1 MSDRLC
7 HRLHPLQDKQ
17 KGHRPK
23 QVFTNVA
30 DLDAEGQAAYLWEK
44 MLKHLASRTELERE
58 DLEPCDNELATP
70 SPKDFKGE
78 RAPGTFPKLLKAVW
92 KTWQTDC
99 ALRPPP
105 SASSSPSGRRG
116 PHVLVICGSAI
127 GAVELLKP
135 LGQLKCRVAKL
146 FAKHLKVKQQ
156 QEMLATFSPVAV
168 GTPNRLAK
176 LMDLGALVVE
186 DIR

>member
-1 MSDRLC
+1 MHAC
-7 HRLHPLQDKQ
+7 TPH
-17 KGHRPK
+17 
-23 QVFTNVA
+23 
-30 DLDAEGQAAYLWEK
+30 AYL
-44 MLKHLASRTELERE
+44 LFV
-58 DLEPCDNELATP
+58 P
-70 SPKDFKGE
+70 SP
-78 RAPGTFPKLLKAVW
+78 LLPFS
-92 KTWQTDC
+92 
-99 ALRPPP
+99 AL
-105 SASSSPSGRRG
+105 G
-116 PHVLVICGSAI
+116 
-127 GAVELLKP
+127 P